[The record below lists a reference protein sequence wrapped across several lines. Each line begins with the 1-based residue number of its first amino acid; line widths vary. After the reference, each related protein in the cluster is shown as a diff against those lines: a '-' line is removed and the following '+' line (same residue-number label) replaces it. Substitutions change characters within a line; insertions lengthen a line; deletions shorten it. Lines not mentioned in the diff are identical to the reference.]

1 MEIREAM
8 KICREL
14 ADDIKN
20 FADNYDEEMQA
31 EAIDTVLKVLV
42 QERISCTQLSCA
54 KCYRQGDGPD
64 GRACEHFADKVDRI
78 AEMIREAERPLR
90 VYICSPFRGDYD
102 ANTKNA
108 RFYSR
113 HAALQL
119 GVIPIVPHLLFP
131 QFLDDTVPEER
142 ALGLRFGL
150 ELLKLC
156 DELWVYGDRISEGM
170 KAEIEFA
177 KELGIPVRNGEKVTR
192 VDGRLEEVDNDRCL
206 LRRGC
211 LYI

>member
-1 MEIREAM
+1 MDIREAIERLERSRSYA
-8 KICREL
+8 KT
-14 ADDIKN
+14 
-20 FADNYDEEMQA
+20 YGDENRNEVEALGMAIRALEKQA
-31 EAIDTVLKVLV
+31 
-42 QERISCTQLSCA
+42 QSSLS
-54 KCYRQGDGPD
+54 
-64 GRACEHFADKVDRI
+64 
-78 AEMIREAERPLR
+78 R
-90 VYICSPFRGDYD
+90 VYVCSPFRGDYD

-142 ALGLRFGL
+142 ALGLRLGL

-177 KELGIPVRNGEKVTR
+177 KELGIPVRNGEKMTL
-192 VDGRLEEVDNDRCL
+192 VDGKLEEV
-206 LRRGC
+206 
-211 LYI
+211 